1 LLTAVVLLPLKLK
14 KTMQF
19 LSTRTFLVTVS
30 ALSIAAAVSLTL
42 GTYITAGNY
51 VGIVVARRTGVG
63 FSCIPV
69 LGGLLGCVGF
79 LLLPR
84 IRFFGFVPPLI
95 DPGCVMMFALLI
107 RLLRKDPKASR

>member
-1 LLTAVVLLPLKLK
+1 MLLPLKLK

-69 LGGLLGCVGF
+69 LGGLLGGIGF

-84 IRFFGFVPPLI
+84 MRLFAFIPPLI